1 MTFASIPSFSF
12 SPLSCLTAHLPPLTP
27 NFVPNAS
34 SAVRLVSASIPSAKK
49 GHPLARRPESEVKC
63 APYVKRFFLAITYLT
78 TITPSKDE
86 GVPKVLSW
94 PLLPRTLFWPLA
106 KHGIFC
112 SLLLLLKNAAQ
123 LILYPFLSP
132 RSNPAS
138 LCFPVSS
145 RGIRR
150 PHQQR
155 SCPESQKTHSPGSVS
170 SDLRVFMSG
179 RHLFLLQPMSLTS
192 THPVPHSKSA

>member
-1 MTFASIPSFSF
+1 MTFAS
-12 SPLSCLTAHLPPLTP
+12 LSLVSHFPHRLILHLPPSHPKFCSKRKLQSGWYRP
-27 NFVPNAS
+27 
-34 SAVRLVSASIPSAKK
+34 PSHLQRKV
-49 GHPLARRPESEVKC
+49 PLARRPESEVKC
-63 APYVKRFFLAITYLT
+63 APYVKRFFLANVFLT
-78 TITPSKDE
+78 AITPSKDE
-86 GVPKVLSW
+86 DVPKVLSR

-145 RGIRR
+145 RGITQAALAVQL
-150 PHQQR
+150 P
-155 SCPESQKTHSPGSVS
+155 
-170 SDLRVFMSG
+170 
-179 RHLFLLQPMSLTS
+179 
-192 THPVPHSKSA
+192 